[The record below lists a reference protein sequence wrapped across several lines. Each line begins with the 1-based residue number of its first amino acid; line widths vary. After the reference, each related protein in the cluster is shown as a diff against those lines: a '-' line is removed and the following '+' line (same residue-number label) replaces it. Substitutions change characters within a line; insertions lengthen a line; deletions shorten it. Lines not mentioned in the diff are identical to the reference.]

1 MREGKLTLPAI
12 YAVNK
17 STDAAYRELAMKV
30 KSLEST
36 EEEREKLMKFAIEN
50 GGIEYAES
58 VMKQYEQKA
67 KDILCTFP
75 DSDIRDSLFEYLKFV
90 TDRNL

>member
-36 EEEREKLMKFAIEN
+36 EEEREKLMDFAIKN

-67 KDILCTFP
+67 KDILDSFP
-75 DSDIRDSLFEYLKFV
+75 KSDIRDSLFEYLDFV
-90 TDRNL
+90 TNRNL